1 MSGLLPQTCTL
12 TDRRAA
18 LGYRAALALPDWPAP
33 TQTAAPLW
41 TRGHEYHYAQEDGP
55 LPAACRHL
63 WRLYDS
69 AGGLLREEGC
79 RLGSVAGSWMHCYP
93 EGSRR
98 FWRHLAARPAP
109 NLKPPGRHNIRPQGN
124 SMPPIA
130 PAPSQGPAPAPT
142 AAPSAIVL
150 DPAHTPATIEARSF
164 AVIDAE
170 IPEPRPFSGPLW
182 QVARRCVH
190 TLGDTEIVPDLRLSA
205 QGLRNGLDA
214 LLRGC
219 TVFTDTR
226 MAAAGLPLR
235 RLTPLG
241 VSVTPI
247 MSLPG
252 LDQLAKTRDTTRTRA
267 GLELLAPAWA
277 AKSWPLATP
286 PPPCWAC
293 WTPWP
298 PERPSPH

>member
-98 FWRHLAARPAP
+98 FWRTWLRA
-109 NLKPPGRHNIRPQGN
+109 L
-124 SMPPIA
+124 PPI
-130 PAPSQGPAPAPT
+130 
-142 AAPSAIVL
+142 
-150 DPAHTPATIEARSF
+150 
-164 AVIDAE
+164 
-170 IPEPRPFSGPLW
+170 
-182 QVARRCVH
+182 
-190 TLGDTEIVPDLRLSA
+190 
-205 QGLRNGLDA
+205 
-214 LLRGC
+214 
-219 TVFTDTR
+219 
-226 MAAAGLPLR
+226 
-235 RLTPLG
+235 
-241 VSVTPI
+241 
-247 MSLPG
+247 
-252 LDQLAKTRDTTRTRA
+252 
-267 GLELLAPAWA
+267 
-277 AKSWPLATP
+277 
-286 PPPCWAC
+286 
-293 WTPWP
+293 
-298 PERPSPH
+298 